1 MSNPE
6 KSPPVEVCDSA
17 GTPTAQLLTARE
29 VPLGGL
35 RAMPVRR
42 TLPQRARS
50 LIGAWCFIDH
60 YGPDDVSATGGMNV
74 DGHPHTGLQTVSWLF
89 SGEIEHR
96 DSIGSHAIVRPGQ
109 MNLMTAGTGI
119 AHSEYSTAS
128 TTTLHGAQL
137 WVALPDESRDT
148 APAFEHFSPDPVDVD
163 GASVLVFL
171 GSLLGSTSPVTTFT
185 ELVGA
190 EVTLRPGQTLDIPVE
205 PAYEHGVLVDTGS
218 ATVAGVEAKSGELVG
233 AEVTLRPGQTLD
245 IPVEPAYEHG
255 VLVDTGSA
263 TVAGVEAKSGE
274 LVFQPTGSSTLTV
287 TGSPDEATRVLVLGG
302 RPLGEQ
308 ILMWWNFVG
317 RTQEEVE
324 AYRDAWERERTTGSG
339 GRFGALPSE
348 WSETIPAP
356 EMPKI
361 RLKTR
366 G

>member
-6 KSPPVEVCDSA
+6 KSPTVEVCDSA
-17 GTPTAQLLTARE
+17 GPPAAQLLTARE

-60 YGPDDVSATGGMNV
+60 YGPDDVSQTGGMSV
-74 DGHPHTGLQTVSWLF
+74 AGHPHTGLQTVSWLF

-109 MNLMTAGTGI
+109 MNLMTAGSGI
-119 AHSEYSTAS
+119 AHSEYSTPT

-137 WVALPDESRDT
+137 WVALPNEFRD
-148 APAFEHFSPDPVDVD
+148 APAAFEHFSPEPVDVD

-185 ELVGA
+185 PLIGA
-190 EVTLRPGQTLDIPVE
+190 EVTLRPGQTLDIPVD

-218 ATVAGVEAKSGELVG
+218 ATVAGVAAQRSELV
-233 AEVTLRPGQTLD
+233 
-245 IPVEPAYEHG
+245 Y
-255 VLVDTGSA
+255 
-263 TVAGVEAKSGE
+263 
-274 LVFQPTGSSTLTV
+274 QPTSCSTLTV
-287 TGSPDEATRVLVLGG
+287 TAAADDATRVLVLGG
-302 RPLGEQ
+302 EPLGEQ

-317 RTQEEVE
+317 RTQDEVE

-339 GRFGALPSE
+339 GRYGALPSQ

-356 EMPKI
+356 DMPKI